1 MATEALKR
9 VTVVLV
15 EPQDPVNIGGV
26 VRAMK
31 NMGLSRLHLVRP
43 ADFDAWRIEGV
54 AHTGR
59 DVIGAARQFDDLS
72 AAIAH
77 ARLVVGTTARGRRV
91 RRNYRRPRDVAK
103 EIVEVASGGAE
114 VAIVFGREDRGL
126 SNEQLDLC
134 GRVAVIPTDPDHTSL
149 NLAQAVLVHAYEI
162 WLAANAE
169 MPFKQPR
176 RLAARA
182 SREELESLVRE
193 IEASLKA
200 IDFFKAHKVTPILR
214 TLNEVVGRADLDER
228 ETALFKAMA
237 FEVRNFLGR
246 HGLGPRAAAAD
257 GE

>member
-1 MATEALKR
+1 MATEALRR

-43 ADFDAWRIEGV
+43 SGFDLYRIEGV

-59 DVIGAARQFDDLS
+59 DVIGAVRQFDRLTD
-72 AAIAH
+72 AVAH

-91 RRNYRRPRDVAK
+91 RRNYRRPREAAK
-103 EIVEVASGGAE
+103 EIVEAAGGGEE
-114 VAIVFGREDRGL
+114 VALVFGREDRGL
-126 SNEQLDLC
+126 SNQQLDLC
-134 GRVAVIPTDPDHTSL
+134 GRVSVIPTDPDHTSL

-162 WLAANAE
+162 
-169 MPFKQPR
+169 
-176 RLAARA
+176 RLAAHEEIPFKPPRRSAVRA
-182 SREELESLVRE
+182 SREELQDLIRE
-193 IEASLKA
+193 IESSLRA
-200 IDFFKAHKVTPILR
+200 IDFFKAHKETAITR
-214 TLNEVVGRADLDER
+214 TLHEVVGRADLDER
-228 ETALFKAMA
+228 EAALFKAMA
-237 FEVRNFLGR
+237 YEVRNFLGR